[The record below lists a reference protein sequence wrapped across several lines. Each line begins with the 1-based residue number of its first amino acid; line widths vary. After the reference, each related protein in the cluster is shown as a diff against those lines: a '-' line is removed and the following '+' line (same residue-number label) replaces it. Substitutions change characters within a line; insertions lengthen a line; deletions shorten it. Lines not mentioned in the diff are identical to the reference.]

1 MNVKSF
7 KFWFNIFTFIALAL
21 LVYFARDQI
30 TAAFSNL
37 KSLNF
42 YFLILIIPLQL
53 FNYFATAKFYQ
64 NQLKNL
70 GEKVSTKLLYRIAL
84 EMNFI
89 NNVFPSG
96 GVSGFG
102 YLGLRLRK
110 QGIPGSKSTLLQI
123 TRHALTFLSFI
134 TYLIIALFMLAA
146 FGQASR
152 MTVFTITSVVFL
164 IIIGAGALVYLI
176 SSEERIK
183 RFTIFLPQ
191 ILNKVISKFRRSKKR
206 TINIA
211 RIEKLFV
218 DLHSDYKTIS
228 KDFRILKKP
237 FIWTLLMNAS
247 ELATIYVVYLAFSEI
262 VNPGAIIVAYAVANM
277 AGLLSVLPGGVG
289 VYEGLMTAVMA
300 SAGVN
305 KGLALSA
312 TVTYRIL
319 NMSIFLPIG
328 YVLYTLAQRE
338 SMEDPEIDGTDH
350 IHAD

>member
-1 MNVKSF
+1 MNVKTF
-7 KFWFNIFTFIALAL
+7 KFLFNILTFAALAL
-21 LVYFARDQI
+21 LIYFARDQI
-30 TAAFSNL
+30 KSAFSNL
-37 KSLNF
+37 QSLNF

-64 NQLKNL
+64 HQLKNL
-70 GEKVSTKLLYRIAL
+70 GEKVSTKLLYRISL

-110 QGIPGSKSTLLQI
+110 FGIPGSKSTLLQI
-123 TRHALTFLSFI
+123 TRHALTFVSFI
-134 TYLIIALFMLAA
+134 VYLTLAMFMLAA

-152 MTVFTITSVVFL
+152 MTVFAITLVVFL
-164 IIIGAGALVYLI
+164 IIIGSGAMVYLI
-176 SSEERIK
+176 SSEQRIK
-183 RFTIFLPQ
+183 KFTIFLPKLVNA
-191 ILNKVISKFRRSKKR
+191 IISKFRRSKQK
-206 TINIA
+206 TINVA

-218 DLHSDYKTIS
+218 DLHGDYATIS
-228 KDFRILKKP
+228 KDYRILKKP

-247 ELATIYVVYLAFSEI
+247 ELMTIYVVYLAFDSV

-312 TVTYRIL
+312 TVTYRVL

-328 YVLYTLAQRE
+328 YILYSLAQRE
-338 SMEDPEIDGTDH
+338 NQKEEANGPNHVDSN
-350 IHAD
+350 